1 MLSINYPVIYKGI
14 TLLLELLMYQAY
26 LEFVAERVK
35 RMMETQAQAISK
47 AAELV
52 GETLMKG
59 HMVYTF
65 GSGHS
70 QLLAMEIQAR
80 AGGLYPVQAIIDPLK
95 GKAEKLE
102 GYGTILVQYAPYK
115 EGDLLIVISNSGR
128 NPEPIEVAMHARSKG
143 VKVIVL
149 TSMEHTHQVTS
160 RHSSGKK
167 LFELGEVVLDSLV
180 PAGDAS
186 MSFTGLLPKAGALST
201 VLGATILNAV
211 IVEAIQYMLD
221 HGYEPPVLM
230 SSNLDGS
237 EEFNAKVIQRYSH
250 LPNLLDI

>member
-1 MLSINYPVIYKGI
+1 MLSINYPVIYQGE
-14 TLLLELLMYQAY
+14 TEVLEKFMYQTY
-26 LEFVAERVK
+26 LDFVAERVK
-35 RMMETQAQAISK
+35 RIRDTQGQAIRK

-52 GETLMKG
+52 GETLIKG

-80 AGGLYPVQAIIDPLK
+80 AGGFYPVQAIIDPMK

-102 GYGTILVQYAPYK
+102 GYGTILMQYAPYK
-115 EGDLLIVISNSGR
+115 EGDLLFVISNSGR
-128 NPEPIEVAMHARSKG
+128 NPEPIEVAMHARSQG
-143 VKVIVL
+143 VTVIVL
-149 TSMEHTHQVTS
+149 TSMEHTSQVTS

-167 LFELGEVVLDSLV
+167 LYQLGDLVLDSQV

-186 MSFTGLLPKAGALST
+186 MSYPGLLPRAGALST

-211 IVEAIQYMLD
+211 VVEAIQYLLD
-221 HGYEPPVLM
+221 HDFEPPVLM
-230 SSNLDGS
+230 SANLDGS
-237 EEFNAKVIQRYSH
+237 EAFNEKVIQRYSH

>member
-1 MLSINYPVIYKGI
+1 
-14 TLLLELLMYQAY
+14 MYQAY
-26 LEFVAERVK
+26 LDLVVERVRK
-35 RMMETQAQAISK
+35 MKETQGQAIVK

-52 GETLMKG
+52 GDTLIQG
-59 HMVYTF
+59 HQVYTF

-80 AGGLYPVQAIIDPLK
+80 AGGLYPVQALIDPMK

-115 EGDLLIVISNSGR
+115 EGDLLFVISNSGR
-128 NPEPIEVAMHARSKG
+128 NPEPIEVAMNARSKG
-143 VKVIVL
+143 VKIIVL
-149 TSMEHTHQVTS
+149 TSMEHTRQVAS

-167 LFELGEVVLDSLV
+167 LYELGDVVLDSLV

-186 MSFTGLLPKAGALST
+186 MSYSGLLPRAGALST
-201 VLGATILNAV
+201 VLGATVLNAV
-211 IVEAIQYMLD
+211 VVEAIQYLLD

-237 EEFNAKVIQRYSH
+237 EAFNEKVISRYSH